1 MYFDIAMPLALFAV
15 TLVSLFANQKT
26 EPKLKE
32 NLQEKPMSVRDAAL
46 LVGFMVVMIFLIVF
60 VRDINYVLIA
70 LYLFAY
76 SLLLFTFTYL
86 FSKSRTYLAILPPA
100 GFILLYVVF
109 GVLLDDPLW
118 TYYLSNIFGLIFA
131 VLITLYLAGL
141 FTWRTTAIFGVLLTV
156 MDIILVLVTR
166 TTVEAAKVAVSLKL
180 PVLVSL
186 PLIPP
191 ASLKLPVVM
200 VSLKLKLKPNFK
212 LKRKP
217 PLASGFSMLSLGL
230 GDFFFAG
237 LLDIQTFKKYGKR
250 FAIMCAGAM
259 TISFFIFEVALLNY
273 WQIAFPGTLMII
285 SGWAPLV
292 TWKQLTMRKSHV
304 SEPGTAVVREQTVV

>member
-1 MYFDIAMPLALFAV
+1 MYVDIAMPLTLFAV
-15 TLVSLFANQKT
+15 TVVSLLVNQKT

-32 NLQEKPMSVRDAAL
+32 NLQEKPMGVRDAAL
-46 LVGFMVVMIFLIVF
+46 LVALMAFMVYLIVF
-60 VRDINYVLIA
+60 VREINYILMA

-86 FSKSRTYLAILPPA
+86 FSKSRWYLGILPPA

-109 GVLLDDPLW
+109 GVLLDDSLW
-118 TYYLSNIFGLIFA
+118 TYYLANVFGVLFA

-141 FTWRTTAIFGVLLTV
+141 FTWRTTAIFGVLITG
-156 MDIILVLVTR
+156 MDITLVLVTR
-166 TTVEAAKVAVSLKL
+166 TMVEAAKVAVSLKL
-180 PVLVSL
+180 PVMVSL

-191 ASLKLPVVM
+191 
-200 VSLKLKLKPNFK
+200 VSNL
-212 LKRKP
+212 R
-217 PLASGFSMLSLGL
+217 LSLGL

-237 LLDIQTFKKYGKR
+237 LLGIQTFKKYGKR
-250 FAIMCAGAM
+250 FAMMCAGAM
-259 TISFFIFEVALLNY
+259 TVSFFIFELALLNY
-273 WQIAFPGTLMII
+273 WQIPFPGTLMII

-304 SEPGTAVVREQTVV
+304 PQLNTPIMR